1 MGSGNKMS
9 CRFSFDGFSDGFISA
24 KVDILSSYRV
34 ENFMIVSCGE
44 IRPPK
49 VPQKKVNLRRGISQK
64 ITGTLEGRFNATSGI
79 DLDGV
84 CTDRFN
90 GGIHQEVHSA
100 HDGRPLVV

>member
-1 MGSGNKMS
+1 
-9 CRFSFDGFSDGFISA
+9 
-24 KVDILSSYRV
+24 
-34 ENFMIVSCGE
+34 MIVSCGE